1 LLTIVARATSLFPL
15 ARLFKNTLVPAC

>member
-15 ARLFKNTLVPAC
+15 DRLFKNTLVPAC

>member
-1 LLTIVARATSLFPL
+1 VLTIVARATSLFPL